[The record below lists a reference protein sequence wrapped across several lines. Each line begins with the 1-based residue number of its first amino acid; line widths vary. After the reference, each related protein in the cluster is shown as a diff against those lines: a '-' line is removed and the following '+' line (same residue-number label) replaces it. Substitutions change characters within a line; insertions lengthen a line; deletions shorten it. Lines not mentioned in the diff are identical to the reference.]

1 MRVAKAEAFDR
12 LLVSL
17 YDAVLAPDGFQPFI
31 AQLADVFNLKG
42 LALLVRHAE
51 AGDAT
56 GLWLHGVDP
65 RWMES
70 YALTWGREDIL
81 AAHLEQ
87 APIGRFYA
95 SNLHLPEPERFGETR
110 FYREWAEPQGIAFAA
125 ACVVMREGP
134 WLTQAFFQRSAAQG
148 PFLVEELAQFDRLVP
163 HWQRA
168 VQMRERL
175 VSLRAGQDL
184 LAASLD
190 AISMPTL
197 LFDEIGRIVH
207 HNRSAAALFDA
218 GATLWRTENRLM
230 ASSPE
235 ATRNLHL
242 QISNAVRAHREGGDA
257 ATSIVMVERTGRMPL
272 TMMVLPLRSA
282 IADATAARHSTRTGA
297 LMFVFDPESAPV
309 ITAELVRKLFD
320 LSAVEAEL
328 AVALCGGQSPD
339 EIATERGRAVSTVRS
354 QIRSLFAKTG
364 TNRQADLIGLLLAS
378 PAYFVAKEHRDA
390 LA

>member
-1 MRVAKAEAFDR
+1 MTVAGTEAFDR
-12 LLVSL
+12 LLGSL
-17 YDAVLAPDGFQPFI
+17 YDAVLAPGGFQPFI
-31 AQLADVFNLKG
+31 RQLAEAFDLKG
-42 LALLVRHAE
+42 VALLVRHAE
-51 AGDAT
+51 ARDAT
-56 GLWLHGVDP
+56 GLWLHGVEP
-65 RWMES
+65 GWMES
-70 YALTWGREDIL
+70 YALTYGREDIL

-87 APIGRFYA
+87 APIGHFYA
-95 SNLHLPEPERFGETR
+95 SNVHLPEPERFGETR

-125 ACVVMREGP
+125 GCVVMHEGP
-134 WLTQAFFQRSAAQG
+134 WLTQAFLQRSAQQG

-168 VQMRERL
+168 GQMRERL

-197 LFDEIGRIVH
+197 LFDEVGRIVH
-207 HNRSAAALFDA
+207 HNRSAATLFDA
-218 GATLWRTENRLM
+218 DVTLWRTDDRLM
-230 ASSPE
+230 ASSPA

-257 ATSIVMVERTGRMPL
+257 SPSIVVVERTGRLPL
-272 TMMVLPLRSA
+272 TMMALPLRSV
-282 IADATAARHSTRTGA
+282 ATDDPKTEQHTRTGA

-339 EIATERGRAVSTVRS
+339 EIANERGRAVSTVRS

-378 PAYFVAKEHRDA
+378 PAYFVAKAHRDP